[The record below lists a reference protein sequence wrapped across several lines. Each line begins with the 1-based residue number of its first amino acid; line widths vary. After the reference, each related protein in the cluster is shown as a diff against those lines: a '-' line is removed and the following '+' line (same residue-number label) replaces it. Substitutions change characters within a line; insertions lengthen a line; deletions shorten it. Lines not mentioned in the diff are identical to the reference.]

1 MRKNSTFNFK
11 LRRDREKNA
20 MFMIFGEFLIVRNGK
35 IGQNFCILPYILK
48 LKSNTFRNYF
58 TLKIE
63 YLKKT
68 IVLKNGI

>member
-1 MRKNSTFNFK
+1 
-11 LRRDREKNA
+11 
-20 MFMIFGEFLIVRNGK
+20 MIFGEFLIVRNGK